1 MLGFGRTNSTKHTKI
16 LRSENFVLTNMNIVC
31 YSLCMNFGL
40 RPVRWIKTIMRRKSL
55 ERVTSRGVSR
65 QQGSR
70 DWFPCKGCTCC
81 FFFCGFVRRAGT
93 EYAAHLLKEGEIP

>member
-1 MLGFGRTNSTKHTKI
+1 
-16 LRSENFVLTNMNIVC
+16 MNIVC
-31 YSLCMNFGL
+31 YSLCMDFGL
-40 RPVRWIKTIMRRKSL
+40 RQNARRVKTIMRRKSL
-55 ERVTSRGVSR
+55 ERATSRGVSR

-70 DWFPCKGCTCC
+70 DGFPCKGCTCC